1 MTIPEIQKICFVGAG
16 TMGAYNALVAAL
28 AGYQATIFD
37 LSEKALAQVPEV
49 QIEVGAF
56 LSDAGFCDADALIRA
71 AAHISIAT
79 NLEVATAD
87 ADLVSESIFEHLD
100 AKRALHQKL
109 DVTCPPHTIITTNTS
124 SLRVSEIE
132 DAVTRRELFAA
143 LHSHLGS
150 PLVDIVGGSRTSA
163 STLDILHRYTL
174 SIGGVPLLLKKEH
187 PGYVLNAMLGPLLS
201 TAILMTSHGSA
212 AFEDV
217 DRAWMHFRNAP
228 MGPFGMVDLFG
239 IKLIHDSWTYR
250 DVEAQSASNR
260 TKILEQLKPYMDANT
275 LGRKSGAGFYH
286 YPEPAY
292 QTGAFLDTAS
302 SLSALHSILAV
313 VVITNAIHLATLD
326 VAQPA
331 QIDMAWK
338 VGTYLD
344 AGPFEMLSNM
354 GTEQFEMDLHKAKS
368 SGFIDNPRYES
379 AKTYLLTGN
388 TGNTDKQL

>member
-1 MTIPEIQKICFVGAG
+1 MTIPEIQKVCYVGAG

-37 LSEKALAQVPEV
+37 LSEEALAQVPEA
-49 QIEVGAF
+49 QAQFGAF
-56 LSDAGFCDADALIRA
+56 LVGAGFCDTNDLIKAADR
-71 AAHISIAT
+71 ISVET
-79 NLEVATAD
+79 NLEVATAE
-87 ADLVSESIFEHLD
+87 ADLVSESIFERLD
-100 AKRALHQKL
+100 AKRSLHQKL
-109 DVTCPPHTIITTNTS
+109 DKACPPHTIITTNTS

-132 DAVTRRELFAA
+132 DVVTRGELFAA

-150 PLVDIVGGSRTSA
+150 PLVDIVGGPRTSA
-163 STLDILHRYTL
+163 STLDILHRYTK

-201 TAILMTSHGSA
+201 TAILMTSLGSA

-239 IKLIHDSWTYR
+239 IKLIHDSWSYR
-250 DVEAQSASNR
+250 DAEPQSASNR
-260 TKILEQLKPYMDANT
+260 SRILGELKPYMDANA
-275 LGRKSGAGFYH
+275 LGMKSGAGFYR

-292 QTGAFLDTAS
+292 QGRDFLDTAS
-302 SLSALHSILAV
+302 SLGALHLILAT
-313 VVITNAIHLATLD
+313 VVIANAIHLATLGI
-326 VAQPA
+326 AQPA

-344 AGPFEMLSNM
+344 AGPFEILNNM
-354 GTEQFEMDLHKAKS
+354 GTEQFEIHLHKVKS
-368 SGFIDNPRYES
+368 SGFIDSARYES
-379 AKTYLLTGN
+379 AEAYLLTAN
-388 TGNTDKQL
+388 NDKQL